1 MPYRKEGETPSEPD
15 PHPLDAVIWRALT
28 SVQKGL
34 AEGDALARR
43 YPAAIAPFAA
53 TIDREPASFRSLL
66 ALVGADDRIALFT
79 TEEVEPPSTF
89 SVMRRDSVDQM
100 ILADA
105 GACVAQPGAPIVTLG
120 VADVPEMLALASV
133 TQPGPFGPRTVELG
147 DYIGIRRQGVLV
159 AMAGERMRLDGF
171 TEISAVCVE
180 PAYRGHG
187 FAAELVGALASS
199 ISARSEVPFLHVF
212 SSNHAAIALYR
223 KLGFALRRRMHL
235 AVLVRAEAAVSA
247 AHSRT

>member
-1 MPYRKEGETPSEPD
+1 MPYREEGDTPSEPD

-28 SVQKGL
+28 SVQESL
-34 AEGDALARR
+34 AEGDERARR

-53 TIDREPASFRSLL
+53 TIDAEPTSFRSLL
-66 ALVGADDRIALFT
+66 ALVGGDDRIALFT
-79 TEEVEPPSTF
+79 TAEAGPPSAF
-89 SVMRRDSVDQM
+89 SVIRRDSVDQM
-100 ILADA
+100 VFEHVGTCA
-105 GACVAQPGAPIVTLG
+105 AQPGTPMVALG
-120 VADVPEMLALASV
+120 VADVPEMLDLASV
-133 TQPGPFGPRTVELG
+133 TQPGPFGPRTIELG
-147 DYIGIRRQGVLV
+147 DYIGIRRRGVLV

-187 FAAELVGALASS
+187 FAVDLVRSLVSS
-199 ISARSEVPFLHVF
+199 IAARSEIPFLHVF

-235 AVLVRAEAAVSA
+235 AVLVRAEAE
-247 AHSRT
+247 